1 MSKSFTPIK
10 IGKEFPEKRQG
21 KTAKYFLEDTVSLLT
36 ENMGD
41 VFLVEHIED
50 IGDARRVMA
59 KGNVLRNAARIYSMK
74 FETDNPTLEFKYAV
88 RESVKDGGYVKV
100 FAKVTERKEKE

>member
-36 ENMGD
+36 ENIGD
-41 VFLVEHIED
+41 VFLVEHLEN

-59 KGNVLRNAARIYSMK
+59 KGNTLRNAARIFSMK
-74 FETDNPTLEFKYAV
+74 FDTDNPTLEFKYAV
-88 RESVKDGGYVKV
+88 RQSVKDGGYVKV
-100 FAKVTERKEKE
+100 CAKITERKE